1 MGEFYRDLFNKG
13 VKGKKVS
20 RNYQRHMQEFADR
33 HFSREFAELPDEQLK
48 VDLYQT
54 LTQLTQSHR
63 LQHSSNASKQ
73 LLTELSFHSKD
84 QDSSCH
90 SASNPHL
97 MQEVSYEE
105 ESSVSELITELKKP
119 STA

>member
-33 HFSREFAELPDEQLK
+33 HFSREFAELPEEQLK

-63 LQHSSNASKQ
+63 LQHSSNASK
-73 LLTELSFHSKD
+73 
-84 QDSSCH
+84 
-90 SASNPHL
+90 
-97 MQEVSYEE
+97 
-105 ESSVSELITELKKP
+105 
-119 STA
+119 